1 MIGSL
6 ANTLLRE
13 IPGHLLAGVA
23 SGEYRVSGSIIQSVT
38 SGTIVGHLQ
47 ETSALSSLLSSGP
60 LALPQLALE
69 AVSVVQNEQIKAAI
83 AVVQSLQVANLALS
97 GISIGVSIA
106 GTALLARRIARV
118 EQKVDAILPGLAA
131 IARGIEGLRAE
142 RIAEDFTR
150 LRTLADQVEEA
161 WLPSATH
168 TEWMA
173 IARDS
178 HFLADSFERR
188 ARDLGD
194 AGDRLCGE
202 PFVDAYALAS
212 GLRITAR
219 LAAGQDDMA
228 RQAATARTHSLL
240 ALGEPVRL
248 GRLVLSAEPDDDL
261 AATPQ
266 WQERMDRRTEDFR
279 SVVKLARERE
289 LAAAASAET
298 LEELARQEISGRD
311 WLEASRSEDSSPLLF
326 LPVGPFELQGGTP

>member
-38 SGTIVGHLQ
+38 SGRIVGHLQ

-60 LALPQLALE
+60 LGLPQLALE

-131 IARGIEGLRAE
+131 IARGIEGLRTE

-168 TEWMA
+168 TEWTA

-188 ARDLGD
+188 ARDVDD
-194 AGDRLCGE
+194 ASDRLCGE
-202 PFVDAYALAS
+202 PFVDAYPLAS

-219 LAAGQDDMA
+219 LAAGQDNMA
-228 RQAATARTHSLL
+228 RQAATARTHTLL

-248 GRLVLSAEPDDDL
+248 GRLVLAASPGNDL

-266 WQERMDRRTEDFR
+266 WQERMDQRTEDFR
-279 SVVKLARERE
+279 TIVKSARERE

-326 LPVGPFELQGGTP
+326 LPVGPFDLQGETP

>member
-6 ANTLLRE
+6 ASILLRE
-13 IPGHLLAGVA
+13 IPDQLLTGVA

-38 SGTIVGHLQ
+38 SGRIVGHLQ

-60 LALPQLALE
+60 LTLPQIALE
-69 AVSVVQNEQIKAAI
+69 AVSVAQNEQIKAGL
-83 AVVQSLQVANLALS
+83 AVIRSLQIANLALS

-118 EQKVDAILPGLAA
+118 EQKVDAILPGLVA

-150 LRTLADQVEEA
+150 LRTLADQVEDA

-168 TEWMA
+168 AEWTA

-188 ARDLGD
+188 ARDLDD
-194 AGDRLCGE
+194 ASDRLSGE

-228 RQAATARTHSLL
+228 RQAAMARTHTLL

-248 GRLVLSAEPDDDL
+248 GRLVL
-261 AATPQ
+261 AATPRDEDAGTPQ
-266 WQERMDRRTEDFR
+266 WQERMDRRMEDFR
-279 SVVKLARERE
+279 AIVTSARDRE

-311 WLEASRSEDSSPLLF
+311 WLQASRSETRSPLLF
-326 LPVGPFELQGGTP
+326 LAAT